1 MNRILITGNNGFI
14 GNAMFTQLCGRSDTE
29 VIVGL
34 ARTGP
39 KENLVYTQNGHLNYV
54 RGDIADQNIVRNT
67 ISEYE
72 ITHVYHMAA
81 QAIVR
86 KAAQDPVSA
95 YMTNVMGTVNLLEAI
110 RTVGMPHI
118 KSIVVSTS
126 DKAYGHAPAPYTE
139 DTPFKPQYTYEA
151 TKACQDIVASNY
163 FHNYGLPVKIAR
175 CSNIYGPGDPNS
187 SRLIPNTIARILREE
202 APQIYTSVAGYVREW
217 VYINDVVSA
226 FKLISDSGVP
236 GEAYCV
242 GGTKTASVKEVVETI
257 LKLCKSDLKVEYL
270 DKTAQFKEIQEQYID
285 GAKIKALGWD
295 PKFSLE
301 QGLKTTVEYYAKSK
315 LF

>member
-1 MNRILITGNNGFI
+1 MNILITGANGFI
-14 GNAMFTQLCGRSDTE
+14 GKALYTRLANTHGVKTLVSLSRSLPNANHHNKTDDKVLRFIS
-29 VIVGL
+29 
-34 ARTGP
+34 
-39 KENLVYTQNGHLNYV
+39 
-54 RGDIADQNIVRNT
+54 GDITDVDLVRNT

-126 DKAYGHAPAPYTE
+126 DKAYGHSPAPYNE
-139 DTPFKPQYTYEA
+139 DTPFRPQYTYEA

-175 CSNIYGPGDPNS
+175 CSNIYGPDDPNR
-187 SRLIPNTIARILREE
+187 SRLIPNTIARILKGQ
-202 APQIYTSVAGYVREW
+202 APQIYTSVAEYVREW
-217 VYINDVVSA
+217 VYVDDVVNA
-226 FKLISDSGVP
+226 FTLISTKGKP

-242 GGTKTASVKEVVETI
+242 GGTKTASVKEVVDTL
-257 LKLCKSDLKVEYL
+257 LKLCKSDLKTEYL
-270 DKTAQFKEIQEQYID
+270 DKAAQFKEIQEQYID
-285 GAKIKALGWD
+285 GTKIKALGWNPEYD
-295 PKFSLE
+295 LE
-301 QGLKTTVEYYAKSK
+301 QGLTNTVEYYENNNR
-315 LF
+315 